1 MLILSYWS
9 LINAINALKLLVE
22 NLYLKYIKIQ
32 KWLYIREISMY
43 NHKKKSPNNHMNN
56 MDRICNTL
64 LCDITK
70 SVPKQSQP
78 LIQFFCFFSY
88 SLFFISPDI

>member
-1 MLILSYWS
+1 
-9 LINAINALKLLVE
+9 
-22 NLYLKYIKIQ
+22 
-32 KWLYIREISMY
+32 MY